1 MSRDMLP
8 YWRVRGELT
17 LCRDLLLRG
26 KRIVVPAS
34 LRTETLEK
42 IHSGHQGIQRCLLR
56 ITSAV
61 WWPQVK
67 HEIEQLVQN
76 CPTCTK
82 ASVPQRQPMIASEL
96 PTHPWEKVASD
107 LFYLN
112 GKTYILVADYFSRY
126 LEVQSM
132 SSTTS
137 GQTVQAL
144 KAIFSRHGI
153 PTTFVSDNGPQYAS
167 EEMVAFAR
175 EYNFTHITS
184 SPHYPQ
190 GNGFA

>member
-1 MSRDMLP
+1 M
-8 YWRVRGELT
+8 
-17 LCRDLLLRG
+17 
-26 KRIVVPAS
+26 
-34 LRTETLEK
+34 
-42 IHSGHQGIQRCLLR
+42 
-56 ITSAV
+56 

-112 GKTYILVADYFSRY
+112 GKTYILADYFSRY

-190 GNGFA
+190 GNGFAERMVRTAKSLLSKSPSDPYLALLTYRCTPMPWCGLSPSELLMYSTYILELETEQE